1 MGRTVVVDLGRPHA
15 RAAREEAL
23 LGAALRRVGDDAR
36 DLRVAR
42 AARREDA
49 PLLARAAALG
59 EDCARR
65 VERRE
70 RLARVRD
77 EEHDRAVESRGRV
90 AALRHRAANIPA
102 HTHRFFGHAGCLLC
116 IGRWMSGRVRKGV
129 GELKNSPHAF
139 AHLRADRAQRGDRAV
154 RRRQRRKS
162 RRRRRERARAVTAEQ
177 LENLVRRHR
186 RRAQPRYCRAHVRN
200 PLAAAVGGGGSIAT
214 QWAEGSK
221 STNDDLVGARFVR
234 RPRAPTRA

>member
-1 MGRTVVVDLGRPHA
+1 MGRTVVVDLGWPHA

-77 EEHDRAVESRGRV
+77 EEYDRAVESRGRV

-102 HTHRFFGHAGCLLC
+102 HTHRFFSHAGCLLC
-116 IGRWMSGRVRKGV
+116 IGRWMSGRMRK
-129 GELKNSPHAF
+129 E
-139 AHLRADRAQRGDRAV
+139 
-154 RRRQRRKS
+154 
-162 RRRRRERARAVTAEQ
+162 
-177 LENLVRRHR
+177 
-186 RRAQPRYCRAHVRN
+186 
-200 PLAAAVGGGGSIAT
+200 GGGT
-214 QWAEGSK
+214 KKQP
-221 STNDDLVGARFVR
+221 ARVCAPAR
-234 RPRAPTRA
+234 RPRAARRPRGSAAATAKSPASPPRASPSRHRRAAGGSCSTTSPPRAAAVLPSACPQPTGGGGGWRRIDRNTAGGRKQEHE